1 MPTDAEVF
9 EANSNE
15 CDSKVTMETD
25 DDISSHLQVLG
36 TAVTMVTQDG
46 TTGGQQVTM
55 VTDGKELQPVS
66 IMGWTVSRGHQSSNR

>member
-1 MPTDAEVF
+1 
-9 EANSNE
+9 
-15 CDSKVTMETD
+15 METD